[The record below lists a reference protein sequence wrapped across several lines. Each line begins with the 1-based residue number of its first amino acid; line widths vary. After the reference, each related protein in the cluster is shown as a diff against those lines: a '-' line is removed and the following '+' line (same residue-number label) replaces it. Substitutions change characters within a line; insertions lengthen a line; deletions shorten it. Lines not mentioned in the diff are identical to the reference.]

1 MRAAVDDRTEKEQ
14 VVKANEAFYHAL
26 QSKNWKKVEAVW
38 LHEDWVQ
45 FLHHDMPRASG
56 WKDVVAAFALL
67 FRGTMHLN
75 ISFGVPEVRIVGDA
89 AWVTLF
95 EEVTM
100 DVEGGFITMRSQTTN
115 IFARRDRQWKMVHR
129 HCSQVGDTQIAEASR
144 SVQ

>member
-1 MRAAVDDRTEKEQ
+1 MRAIENPGAEEEQ
-14 VVKANEAFYHAL
+14 VLKANEAFYRAL
-26 QSKNWKKVEAVW
+26 QSKDWKKLETVW

-56 WKDVVAAFALL
+56 WKDVVSAFVLL

-75 ISFGVPEVRIVGDA
+75 VSFGAPDVRVVGDA
-89 AWVTLF
+89 AWVTLS

-115 IFARRDRQWKMVHR
+115 IFARRNGQWKMVHR
-129 HCSQVGDTQIAEASR
+129 HSSQVGDTQMAEVSR